1 MKMTEE
7 LRQKIQDT
15 LQRERNLHKTIKV
28 ADLENFEVFAYAP
41 CYKQLIV
48 AAPNYFIDLDTN
60 LNMGQEIRL
69 AVFPDGTLEQSHY
82 ALYIVSEGKQVV
94 VATEDIPYVEPYNVE
109 G

>member
-1 MKMTEE
+1 
-7 LRQKIQDT
+7 
-15 LQRERNLHKTIKV
+15 
-28 ADLENFEVFAYAP
+28 
-41 CYKQLIV
+41 
-48 AAPNYFIDLDTN
+48 
-60 LNMGQEIRL
+60 MGQEIRL